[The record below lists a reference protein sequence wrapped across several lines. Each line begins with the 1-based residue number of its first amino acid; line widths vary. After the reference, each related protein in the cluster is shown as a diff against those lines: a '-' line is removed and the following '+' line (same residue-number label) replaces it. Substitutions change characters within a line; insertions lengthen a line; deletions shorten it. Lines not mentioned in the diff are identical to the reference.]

1 MQMTPMP
8 WTFAHESVPLHV
20 PVATVPE
27 PQQGSPR
34 APHAV
39 HAAGPA
45 PGSMQRNPVLQVG
58 FAAVPQ
64 HAWLL
69 PPHATHAMPPSAA
82 TQEPPLWQMLPAQQA
97 MPTAPHI
104 MQMLGPVPG
113 GFAQPRP
120 VLHVLFAQHC

>member
-1 MQMTPMP
+1 MP
-8 WTFAHESVPLHV
+8 QVFAP
-20 PVATVPE
+20 
-27 PQQGSPR
+27 PQQAWPA
-34 APHAV
+34 APHGWQ
-39 HAAGPA
+39 AAGVVA
-45 PGSMQRNPVLQVG
+45 PGGLMQTWPALQVG

-64 HAWLL
+64 HAWPV
-69 PPHATHAMPPSAA
+69 PPHALHVMPPSPASQ
-82 TQEPPLWQMLPAQQA
+82 TPPAWQMLPAQQA